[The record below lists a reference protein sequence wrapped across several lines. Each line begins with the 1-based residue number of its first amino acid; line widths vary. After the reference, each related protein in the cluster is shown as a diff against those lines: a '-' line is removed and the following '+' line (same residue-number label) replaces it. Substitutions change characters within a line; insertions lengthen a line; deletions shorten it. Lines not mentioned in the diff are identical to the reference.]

1 MITDQK
7 IDRISNKRT
16 EGVIKVS
23 IFFVETHTHLDL
35 IKRNAQEVVKDAAEK
50 KVTKMVTIGIDLESS
65 KIALEFASC
74 FEGVYAAIG
83 FHPHESK
90 FLDEENL
97 KELEKLAI
105 ANKNKLV
112 AIGETGLDYYWNH
125 STLPCQMEAF
135 KKQINMAGKLNL
147 PLIIHDRE
155 AHQDILKIL
164 AEEAKGLK
172 ILLHC
177 FSGDLDMAKVC
188 MERGYYLGI
197 GGVVTFNNAKKLR
210 AIVKEISLENLVL
223 ETDSPYLAPHPFRGK
238 PNEPKYIPLIAEK
251 IAEIKGISL
260 EKVAK
265 TTSKTAQ
272 EFFGI

>member
-1 MITDQK
+1 MVE
-7 IDRISNKRT
+7 IST
-16 EGVIKVS
+16 
-23 IFFVETHTHLDL
+23 FFVETHTHLDL

-65 KIALEFASC
+65 KIALEFASR

-83 FHPHESK
+83 FHPHEAK

-97 KELEKLAI
+97 KELEKLA
-105 ANKNKLV
+105 KKDKVV
-112 AIGETGLDYYWNH
+112 AIGETGLDYYWKH
-125 STLPCQMEAF
+125 SPLSCQIEAF
-135 KKQINMAGKLNL
+135 KKQINLAGKLNL
-147 PLIIHDRE
+147 PLIVHDRD
-155 AHQDILKIL
+155 AHQDTLKIL

-188 MERGYYLGI
+188 IERGYYLGI

-210 AIVKEISLENLVL
+210 AIVKEISLESLVL

-238 PNEPKYIPLIAEK
+238 PNEPKYIPFIAER
-251 IAEIKGISL
+251 IAELKEVSVK
-260 EKVAK
+260 EAAER
-265 TTSKTAQ
+265 TSANSK
-272 EFFGI
+272 EIFGI

>member
-1 MITDQK
+1 MTDQK
-7 IDRISNKRT
+7 IDRMSNKRT
-16 EGVIKVS
+16 KGVIKVS

-35 IKRNAQEVVKDAAEK
+35 IKGNAEEVVKEAAEK
-50 KVTKMVTIGIDLESS
+50 KVTKMVTVGIDLESS
-65 KIALEFASC
+65 KIALEFASR

-90 FLDEENL
+90 FLDAENL
-97 KELEKLAI
+97 KELEKLA
-105 ANKNKLV
+105 KKDKVV
-112 AIGETGLDYYWNH
+112 AVGETGLDYYWNH

-135 KKQINMAGKLNL
+135 KKQINLAQKLNL

-155 AHQDILKIL
+155 AHQDTLKIL

-177 FSGDLDMAKVC
+177 FSGDLNMAKVC
-188 MERGYYLGI
+188 IERGYYLGI
-197 GGVVTFNNAKKLR
+197 GGVVTFSNAKTLQL
-210 AIVKEISLENLVL
+210 IVKEIPLKRILL
-223 ETDSPYLAPHPFRGK
+223 ETDSPFLAPHPFRGK

-260 EKVAK
+260 EKIAK
-265 TTSKTAQ
+265 ITSKTAQ